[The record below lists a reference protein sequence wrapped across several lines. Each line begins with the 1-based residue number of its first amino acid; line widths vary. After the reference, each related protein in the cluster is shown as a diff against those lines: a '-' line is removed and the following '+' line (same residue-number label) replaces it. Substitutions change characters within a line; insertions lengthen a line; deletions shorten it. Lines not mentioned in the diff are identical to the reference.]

1 MYKLYHATN
10 YDNFLSILNNGITSG
25 TDGIV
30 YMCLTPEDAI
40 KFLFIRGVRD
50 ILVIEVKVPKNLDN
64 TIIET
69 FDHSEEFFKCRCF
82 GSTIPISLSRIG
94 KMYHYIL

>member
-30 YMCLTPEDAI
+30 YL
-40 KFLFIRGVRD
+40 
-50 ILVIEVKVPKNLDN
+50 
-64 TIIET
+64 
-69 FDHSEEFFKCRCF
+69 
-82 GSTIPISLSRIG
+82 IPSRI
-94 KMYHYIL
+94 LPPLQVVR